1 MSWLKKKEER
11 KKEEK
16 KDSKEEV
23 TVQNIKEELVLLQNE
38 LLNIQNDEQL
48 QALVNPK
55 HEFEHQAALQ
65 QGLSKKLLSQLTA
78 LGKQSPTSTS
88 TTDLKTVTAKAQA
101 VYELYFSP
109 DKGKYLQMTKVA
121 DMEKKIADL
130 EKLVGQEQL
139 DIPNTNL
146 LAVVESLKDKITALS
161 SAESLKRKL
170 TSVSEEID
178 EVIEKSKTLP
188 PLTMDE
194 QKIASIFEM
203 MNKWDTVALQMP
215 TLVSRLQSLKALHEE
230 SSNFSHTVDKIATE
244 QEEIKQLL
252 KNHTD
257 LGNKLEETFRT
268 NLSTIQSNV
277 TVLEKRFADLSK
289 KIVEIGL
296 ETY

>member
-1 MSWLKKKEER
+1 
-11 KKEEK
+11 
-16 KDSKEEV
+16 
-23 TVQNIKEELVLLQNE
+23 
-38 LLNIQNDEQL
+38 
-48 QALVNPK
+48 
-55 HEFEHQAALQ
+55 
-65 QGLSKKLLSQLTA
+65 
-78 LGKQSPTSTS
+78 
-88 TTDLKTVTAKAQA
+88 
-101 VYELYFSP
+101 
-109 DKGKYLQMTKVA
+109 
-121 DMEKKIADL
+121 
-130 EKLVGQEQL
+130 
-139 DIPNTNL
+139 
-146 LAVVESLKDKITALS
+146 VESLKEKITALS

-277 TVLEKRFADLSK
+277 TVLEKRFADLNK